1 MGKKHL
7 IGNQHNLPWDLG
19 DSLGNAFED
28 SIYTIITNELSIY
41 FDSGLRI
48 EQTPRSN
55 DGGKDIVISSPVNI
69 KSLLG
74 ISLHKRGKDSITI
87 HIECKSTN
95 YPNLRFEKIIPSA
108 VKNKRKK
115 IDYFILVTNSEILP
129 YTYHL
134 VKEELGDNIEF
145 ILIDQYLLAKA
156 LKNKHDSL
164 FNNIPLYETEND
176 DFYGEYQ
183 IISVGDDIEN
193 RYEIYFLFRNYG
205 SSVQSCSLDLVSD
218 INWMIDDDGIQFMID
233 PKKSY
238 SRMICVTSEF
248 RGGLDTLAFRITR
261 NENESFILVDGT
273 KLNEYFEPPFIG
285 EQHEYIKEIIK
296 KRINS
301 NSENKLYCVW
311 GDSGVGKTRIISE
324 IIKDIKGTN
333 FNIFKCSLKK
343 DNKITIEKIIRFLRS
358 KSNNNEESGTTID
371 SLSNEI
377 INSKDTYIKNLIII
391 DDFHYAQKNLIVEI
405 KKLAV
410 HKKSV
415 YIIISGRTDYGFGN
429 IDYLH
434 FVNWTENNLSDDC
447 FHKVRPLKQEDTR
460 KLIISIINNIPDSA
474 LSVLLEKSMN
484 NPLYIIQYVEYLI
497 GEELVY
503 IRNKNTVAI
512 EDVSSF
518 SSKKYIPQG
527 IEQIYKCRINH
538 LTKNSNNANNYLE
551 FLYILSV
558 YEGEINKD
566 TALKL
571 FDEQFEIIPYL
582 ENNGFIIFEN
592 GSYKYVHESL
602 LLYIK
607 QQINNNNRI
616 KKKIASII
624 ISKLNYS
631 DCDLSDFF
639 IGRLYLWNKQV
650 SDAKIKFQPLIELI
664 KGYQG
669 LSNINI
675 DITIYDFLYDA
686 YEVFKKDSKYI
697 EEIKSILNIRIYITL
712 HYMIPYNAAEECD
725 YCLKLAAKSKA
736 LKDDIKFISS
746 IMSQK
751 AHALLNSGKNTDG
764 SLVLHELQSIWFKSN
779 NNLDNKTLFDVVD
792 RLSAIY
798 IKFNCHD
805 IAENYN
811 NMSIA
816 IANDSKLYTNLA
828 ISYRTRSK
836 LFYLNDY
843 QKCKNA
849 LINVDKIIE
858 NYPSPRI
865 KLNNSIYHAIL
876 DFSYNMFPSFD
887 EIINDVVLLNQYALN
902 SGFNRAI
909 IQSLML
915 LSAIFLKRGDSEDI
929 NQAKEKAIAAIDYSI
944 KFGIP
949 SYMWQLYNLLAII
962 SAKQQIPVDETRK
975 YFETVYAILQQQG
988 LLYLGYKNICY
999 SNILAICNIGF
1010 FWSRHNSE
1018 RVFIEKFNKIQ
1029 YYGKDNMS
1037 EYNKLIPKEVGDR
1050 QILEFYKKAKNRN
1063 VFFSNAYQNDFL
1075 KDKETGYFIALT

>member
-28 SIYTIITNELSIY
+28 NIYTIITNELSIY

-55 DGGKDIVISSPVNI
+55 DGGKDIVITSPVNI

-74 ISLHKRGKDSITI
+74 ISLHKRGKDFITI

-164 FNNIPLYETEND
+164 FDNIPLYETEND

-183 IISVGDDIEN
+183 IISVGDDIDN

-205 SSVQSCSLDLVSD
+205 SSVQSCSLNLVSD
-218 INWMIDDDGIQFMID
+218 INWMIDDDGIQFMVD
-233 PKKSY
+233 PNKGY
-238 SRMICVTSEF
+238 SRMLCVASDF

-261 NENESFILVDGT
+261 NKNESFIFVDGT

-285 EQHEYIKEIIK
+285 QQHEDIKETIK
-296 KRINS
+296 NSINS
-301 NSENKLYCVW
+301 NSDNRLYCIW
-311 GDSGVGKTRIISE
+311 GNSGVGKTRIISE
-324 IIKDIKGTN
+324 IIKDIKGTR

-343 DNKITIEKIIRFLRS
+343 DNKNTIEKIIKFLRS
-358 KSNNNEESGTTID
+358 KNITEESGAKVD
-371 SLSNEI
+371 SLSNVI
-377 INSKDTYIKNLIII
+377 KNSKDTYLNNLIII
-391 DDFHYAQKNLIVEI
+391 DDFHYAQKYLIDEI

-429 IDYLH
+429 IDYLN
-434 FVNWTENNLSDDC
+434 FVNWAENNLSDNC
-447 FHKVRPLKQEDTR
+447 FHKVRPLKQDDTIR
-460 KLIISIINNIPDSA
+460 LIKSIINNIPDSA
-474 LSVLLEKSMN
+474 LSVLFKKSMN

-538 LTKNSNNANNYLE
+538 LTKNSNNTNNYIE

-558 YEGEINKD
+558 YEGEIKKN

-582 ENNGFIIFEN
+582 ESNGFIIFEN
-592 GSYKYVHESL
+592 ESYKFVHESL

-607 QQINNNNRI
+607 QQINNNRI
-616 KKKIASII
+616 KQKIASII

-631 DCDLSDFF
+631 DCDLSDFS

-650 SDAKIKFQPLIELI
+650 SDAKIKFQALIELI

-669 LSNINI
+669 LSNIDI

-686 YEVFKKDSKYI
+686 YEAFKKDSNYI
-697 EEIKSILNIRIYITL
+697 AEIKSILNIRIYITL
-712 HYMIPYNAAEECD
+712 HHMVPYNAAEECD

-764 SLVLHELQSIWFKSN
+764 SLVLHELQSIWIQSN

-798 IKFNCHD
+798 IKFNCRD

-816 IANDSKLYTNLA
+816 IANDSKFYANLA

-843 QKCKNA
+843 EKCKDA
-849 LINVDKIIE
+849 LINVDKIAE

-865 KLNNSIYHAIL
+865 QLNNRIYHAIL
-876 DFSYNMFPSFD
+876 DFSYNMFSSFD
-887 EIINDVVLLNQYALN
+887 EIINDAVILNQYALS

-915 LSAIFLKRGDSEDI
+915 LSAILIKRGNPEDLSE
-929 NQAKEKAIAAIDYSI
+929 AKEKAIAAVDYSF
-944 KFGIP
+944 KYGIP

-962 SAKQQIPVDETRK
+962 SSKQQLPVDETRK

-988 LLYLGYKNICY
+988 LLYLGYRNICY
-999 SNILAICNIGF
+999 SNILAISNIGF

-1018 RVFIEKFNKIQ
+1018 RAFIEKFTKIQ

-1037 EYNKLIPKEVGDR
+1037 GYKKLIPKEVGDR
-1050 QILEFYKKAKNRN
+1050 QILEFYKKAKSRK
-1063 VFFSNAYQNDFL
+1063 VLFSNSYQNDFL
-1075 KDKETGYFIALT
+1075 KDRETGYFIALT

>member
-19 DSLGNAFED
+19 DSLGCAFED
-28 SIYTIITNELSIY
+28 NIYTIITNELSVY
-41 FDSGLRI
+41 FRLGLRI

-55 DGGKDIVISSPVNI
+55 DGGKDIVITSPVNI

-74 ISLHKRGKDSITI
+74 IPIHKHGKDSITI

-108 VKNKRKK
+108 VKNKREK
-115 IDYFILVTNSEILP
+115 IDYFILITNSEILP

-134 VKEELGDNIEF
+134 IKEELGDNIEF

-156 LKNKHDSL
+156 LKNKYDSL
-164 FNNIPLYETEND
+164 FYNIPLYENEND

-183 IISVGDDIEN
+183 IISVGDDFEN

-205 SSVQSCSLDLVSD
+205 TSVQSCSLNLVSD
-218 INWMIDDDGIQFMID
+218 INWIIDNDGIRFMVD
-233 PKKSY
+233 PNKGY
-238 SRMICVTSEF
+238 SRMLCVASEF

-261 NENESFILVDGT
+261 NNNESFIFVDGT
-273 KLNEYFEPPFIG
+273 KLNEYFEPPYIG
-285 EQHEYIKEIIK
+285 KQHEDIKEKIK
-296 KRINS
+296 NDINS
-301 NSENKLYCVW
+301 NTDNRLYCIW
-311 GDSGVGKTRIISE
+311 GDSGVGKTRIIHE
-324 IIKDIKGTN
+324 LIKDIRGTN
-333 FNIFKCSLKK
+333 FNIFRCSLKY
-343 DNKITIEKIIRFLRS
+343 DNNNSVAKIFKFLRE
-358 KSNNNEESGTTID
+358 KNLTEESDSRID
-371 SLSNEI
+371 LLSYVI
-377 INSKDTYIKNLIII
+377 KNSKNNYLNNLIII
-391 DDFHYAQKNLIVEI
+391 DDFHYAQKELIDEI
-405 KKLAV
+405 KKLAA
-410 HKKSV
+410 HKKRI
-415 YIIISGRTDYGFGN
+415 YIIIAGRTDYGFGN
-429 IDYLH
+429 LDYLH
-434 FVNWTENNLSDDC
+434 FVNWAEYNLSDNC
-447 FHKVRPLKQEDTR
+447 FHEVKPLEPDDTIR
-460 KLIISIINNIPDSA
+460 LIKSIINNIPDSA
-474 LSVLLEKSMN
+474 LSVLLKKSMN

-518 SSKKYIPQG
+518 SSKKYIPKG

-538 LTKNSNNANNYLE
+538 LTKNGNNTNNYIE

-558 YEGEINKD
+558 YEGEIKKN

-582 ENNGFIIFEN
+582 ETNGFIIFEN
-592 GSYKYVHESL
+592 DSYKFVHESL

-607 QQINNNNRI
+607 QQIKNNNRI
-616 KKKIASII
+616 KQKIASII

-631 DCDLSDFF
+631 DCDLSDFS

-669 LSNINI
+669 LSNIDI
-675 DITIYDFLYDA
+675 DITIYDFLYDV

-712 HYMIPYNAAEECD
+712 HHMIPYNAVEECD
-725 YCLKLAAKSKA
+725 YCLKLAAKTKV

-746 IMSQK
+746 ILSQK

-764 SLVLHELQSIWFKSN
+764 SLVLHKLQSIWIKSN
-779 NNLDNKTLFDVVD
+779 NSLDNKTIFDVAD

-811 NMSIA
+811 NISIA

-843 QKCKNA
+843 QKCKDA

-865 KLNNSIYHAIL
+865 QLNNSIYHAIL

-887 EIINDVVLLNQYALN
+887 EIINNVVLLNQYALN

-915 LSAIFLKRGDSEDI
+915 LSAVFLKRGNSEDL
-929 NQAKEKAIAAIDYSI
+929 NEAKEKAIAAIDYSV

-962 SAKQQIPVDETRK
+962 SAKQQISVDETRK

-999 SNILAICNIGF
+999 SNILAISNIGF

-1018 RVFIEKFNKIQ
+1018 RLFIEKFTKIQ

-1037 EYNKLIPKEVGDR
+1037 GYYDLITKEVGDK
-1050 QILEFYKKAKNRN
+1050 QVLEFYKKAKSSK
-1063 VFFSNAYQNDFL
+1063 VLFSNAYQNDFL
-1075 KDKETGYFIALT
+1075 KDEETGYFIALT